1 MAKPLYIQAI
11 AIEAGPQKLGEKIQ
25 IGVGE
30 VLSVDPKD
38 FDSSAQ
44 MITVTY
50 KQKKYLTDKGLLRS
64 SMS

>member
-25 IGVGE
+25 IGAGE